1 MNDDIH
7 KLIALKGC
15 VTRLESVLDIML
27 DDISP
32 YPLTDEE
39 RDNLKDAKYV
49 LARILKDTRHRMLE
63 IGERLSLMVNK
74 DNGEEAKE

>member
-1 MNDDIH
+1 MNDDVH
-7 KLIALKGC
+7 KLVALKGC
-15 VTRLESVLDIML
+15 VTRLEYALDML

-39 RDNLKDAKYV
+39 RDNLKDAKYG
-49 LARILKDTRHRMLE
+49 LARILTDTRHRMLE
-63 IGERLSLMVNK
+63 IGGRLNLMVNK